1 VPVRSSTSKLSE
13 SRLNKRKLQ
22 HRETIPLR
30 NSYLVIRLVAIG
42 LPLGV
47 QLFPYP
53 SPVTEVLLRKRD
65 ASVERV
71 TRPSI

>member
-1 VPVRSSTSKLSE
+1 MPVRSFTSKLSE

-22 HRETIPLR
+22 HRETLPLR
-30 NSYLVIRLVAIG
+30 NSSPVVRLVDIG
-42 LPLGV
+42 LPLEV
-47 QLFPYP
+47 QLLPYP